1 MKFKLIVTSIL
12 ALLALNACFATSVEL
27 NSSSL
32 NVDKGDTFS
41 LELLVKDCPETLG
54 FDNDELEYDE
64 NILNLTSI
72 TFSEVSNSGMAESR
86 LSDGFISILWMSN
99 QPSGNF
105 TIATLSFEALDGGNT
120 QITLNPTISN
130 SEGTGSV
137 DITVTNTN
145 ISVYEPKPDLVIT
158 NVSIDPLKKYETN
171 TVLVTVKNNGDF
183 NAGEFKVSLD
193 AITGVI
199 DSYVEESVAGLNYGE
214 NTVVTFE
221 NITLGPNNL
230 FDIIVDSEY
239 AVEESDEINN
249 EISFG
254 NQPTENS
261 ISAVLSCEND
271 SVKTGETFDVALT
284 LNDLTANRPA
294 KAVEGALVF
303 DSGVLSCSAFEFQL
317 DASEAN
323 ETYLENVTINSD
335 NVTFSIVDGTIDE
348 NTIIAIATFEALA
361 VGNSDISLE
370 NLVVSDVNGYAFN
383 NVNETETNVIVQG
396 PDVSVENVE
405 VSNPYYMEP
414 AIIKVT
420 VTNNGHQTVESCSVN
435 VYIDSDELKPLTV
448 TDLGV
453 GESKIVEF
461 NWTPQKSKTFTVV
474 TVLDSSDAISEE
486 NEDNNQNTT
495 HCTVTENSISAVLS
509 CENDSVKT
517 GETFDVALTL
527 NDLTANRPAKAVE
540 GALVFDSVVLECSN
554 FEFQLDASEANET
567 YLENVTINSDNVT
580 FSIVDGTID
589 ENTIIAIA
597 TFEALAVGNSD
608 ISLENLVVSDVNGY
622 AFNNVNETETNV
634 IVQGPDVSVEN
645 VEVSNPYYMEP
656 ATIKVTVA
664 NNGHQTVESC
674 SVNVYIDSDELKP
687 LTVTDLGV
695 GESKIVEFNWTPQKS
710 KTFTVVTV
718 LDSSDAISE
727 ENETNNQHTE
737 QVSVTERTVS
747 MEIYKKSETE
757 NQTVASVKVSGMVEN
772 RPCKGYDVYVSLDN
786 LDVVEVNA
794 IGETTN
800 WSITNNTLFI
810 TGYEF
815 NEYGEFEI
823 ANITF
828 NKTNNSISAI
838 ISECALSDSNG
849 YAFNEIFTS
858 NKIVNLKSI
867 ENIVVDSN
875 VSDLV
880 NESAL
885 ETVNNGE
892 FNITKIYFN
901 NSDSIWIPETV
912 ENISFTN
919 ETLDAMNEAV
929 SNLENIDFDSITSE
943 NDVSDIMDEVIN
955 NTVVVSNYGFDI
967 SNITQETAKDG
978 NNAISELRFTATNT
992 SSKGFA
998 IIRLPV
1004 GNLEISEIIVNNGT
1018 DNITLE
1024 KDNIESTIG
1033 WYRLPV
1039 DGILEI
1045 TLIKDPEVTITF
1057 SSALPQTTSSSSSS
1071 HGGGGGSSYSSDIA
1085 DDIESKVIKNFVS
1098 SATVLFG
1105 NGIDEQYAVQLREMV
1120 TNANGFTI
1128 SGNAVIV
1135 GGPNANGF
1143 AKEYNDQFEIPI
1155 SNENPGENKGV
1166 IQVLKV
1172 QDNSGNI
1179 VKSYTIVY
1187 IAGSDRYGTLAAL
1200 EYFKTLDELPESPIT
1215 VEWTANGSVV
1225 VEELI

>member
-32 NVDKGDTFS
+32 NVEKGDTFS
-41 LELLVKDCPETLG
+41 LDLLVKDCPETLG

-145 ISVYEPKPDLVIT
+145 LSVYEPKPDLVIT

-193 AITGVI
+193 AVTGVI

-303 DSGVLSCSAFEFQL
+303 DSGVLSCNA
-317 DASEAN
+317 
-323 ETYLENVTINSD
+323 
-335 NVTFSIVDGTIDE
+335 
-348 NTIIAIATFEALA
+348 
-361 VGNSDISLE
+361 
-370 NLVVSDVNGYAFN
+370 
-383 NVNETETNVIVQG
+383 
-396 PDVSVENVE
+396 
-405 VSNPYYMEP
+405 
-414 AIIKVT
+414 
-420 VTNNGHQTVESCSVN
+420 
-435 VYIDSDELKPLTV
+435 
-448 TDLGV
+448 
-453 GESKIVEF
+453 
-461 NWTPQKSKTFTVV
+461 
-474 TVLDSSDAISEE
+474 
-486 NEDNNQNTT
+486 
-495 HCTVTENSISAVLS
+495 
-509 CENDSVKT
+509 
-517 GETFDVALTL
+517 
-527 NDLTANRPAKAVE
+527 
-540 GALVFDSVVLECSN
+540 

-727 ENETNNQHTE
+727 ENETNNQLTE
-737 QVSVTERTVS
+737 QITISERTVS

-772 RPCKGYDVYVSLDN
+772 RQCNGYDVYISLDN
-786 LDVVEVNA
+786 LEAFEVNA

-800 WSITNNTLFI
+800 WSVTNNTLFI

-815 NEYGEFEI
+815 NEYDEFEI

-912 ENISFTN
+912 ENISITN
-919 ETLDAMNEAV
+919 ETLNAMNEAV
-929 SNLENIDFDSITSE
+929 SNLENIDFDSIASE
-943 NDVSDIMDEVIN
+943 NDVDAIMSEVLEN
-955 NTVVVSNYGFDI
+955 MVVVSNYGFNI
-967 SNITQETAKDG
+967 TNITQETVIDG
-978 NNAISELRFTATNT
+978 NNAVSELRFTATNT
-992 SSKGFA
+992 SAKGFS

-1004 GNLEISEIIVNNGT
+1004 GDLEISEIVVNNGT
-1018 DNITLE
+1018 VNKTLE
-1024 KDNIESTIG
+1024 KDDIDSTIG
-1033 WYRLPV
+1033 WYRIPV
-1039 DGILEI
+1039 EGILEI

-1071 HGGGGGSSYSSDIA
+1071 HSGGGGSSFSSDIA
-1085 DDIESKVIKNFVS
+1085 DDIDSKTIKNFVS

-1105 NGIDEQYAVQLREMV
+1105 NGIDEQYAVQLREKV
-1120 TNANGFTI
+1120 TDANGYTI

-1135 GGPNANGF
+1135 GGPNANDF
-1143 AKEYNDQFEIPI
+1143 AKEYNEQFEIPI

-1179 VKSYTIVY
+1179 IQSYTIVY

-1200 EYFKTLDELPESPIT
+1200 EYFKTLDGLPEGPIT
-1215 VEWTANGSVV
+1215 VKWTENGPVV
-1225 VEELI
+1225 VE